1 MTYAAPIE
9 VVSANLTPIHLVGAL
24 GDAVGR
30 NKWDLDV
37 GSPAEAIRAINIITR
52 GALERYLRGPGKDE
66 MYQIALQE
74 PDKVIGVEEA
84 PNRSG
89 RSAIYFMPAIEGRNS
104 GFGKILA
111 GAALIGL
118 AFLAPGSAFI
128 VGKSLTALGAVT
140 VGFGTSLVLG
150 GITQLI
156 TPTPKGFTA
165 TESDTR
171 SSTSFQGNATAVVQ
185 GGCVPVVYGRMLVS
199 PVPISIT
206 IENNDV
212 PITEAGTVGTV
223 DTTDLS
229 GGGTQYTPGISE
241 AI

>member
-9 VVSANLTPIHLVGAL
+9 VVSANLTPIHLIGAL
-24 GDAVGR
+24 GDSIGR
-30 NKWDLDV
+30 NRWDLDV

-104 GFGKILA
+104 GFGKILT
-111 GAALIGL
+111 GAALIALAIISGGL
-118 AFLAPGSAFI
+118 STPGTFAYYAASTTIA
-128 VGKSLTALGAVT
+128 
-140 VGFGTSLVLG
+140 FGTSLVLG
-150 GITQLI
+150 GITQLL
-156 TPTPKGFTA
+156 TPTPRGFTA